1 MCSTVSPEVFSFLY
15 ELLLEN
21 RETMRDT
28 PFTDFLAL
36 SAVHCGSERADSSV
50 ALKEKLSYNSGILR
64 ERLKT
69 TPESA
74 IVAEMHAEMKTYL
87 ETSFSLDYHDSPH
100 NEDESLKS
108 ISFPAGS
115 DDLDPERQPSDLL
128 IRCAAL
134 YSILREE
141 TDPLVVQIICWLPT
155 ILLQFELLR
164 SFLTRRESL
173 LKEAIAIWRWLLA
186 EIPLLHV
193 EFPRFSDL
201 VPPDPRAELRVAS
214 HARVGSGDL
223 PRVGLLARRSR
234 PLVPRRSAPR
244 AAHMRLSLPL
254 QHGLRQAGPALRTPP
269 GQVAEPVRSGRDHR
283 GPAGR
288 NPAAVDAAA
297 DRSAAAL

>member
-1 MCSTVSPEVFSFLY
+1 MYSTVSPEVFSFLY
-15 ELLLEN
+15 ELILED
-21 RETMRDT
+21 RESMQET

-36 SAVHCGSERADSSV
+36 SAVHCGGESEDSLI

-87 ETSFSLDYHDSPH
+87 ETHFSLDYHDSPH

-155 ILLQFELLR
+155 LLLQFH
-164 SFLTRRESL
+164 SIASLT
-173 LKEAIAIWRWLLA
+173 
-186 EIPLLHV
+186 HV
-193 EFPRFSDL
+193 ENRS
-201 VPPDPRAELRVAS
+201 S
-214 HARVGSGDL
+214 KK
-223 PRVGLLARRSR
+223 RSR
-234 PLVPRRSAPR
+234 FGAGSSRKSRS
-244 AAHMRLSLPL
+244 S
-254 QHGLRQAGPALRTPP
+254 T
-269 GQVAEPVRSGRDHR
+269 
-283 GPAGR
+283 
-288 NPAAVDAAA
+288 
-297 DRSAAAL
+297 